1 MLTDIFGIE
10 LVNANQ
16 HTDGRSPQNPGESWT
31 EFRELAWVY
40 VVHQEVVKLDSSN
53 GPPRERRASVIS
65 WSMVKRRAVF
75 VSLWSVESTKGGH
88 TPMWLCMTKETP
100 KTPSKTG

>member
-1 MLTDIFGIE
+1 MLTNIFGIE

-16 HTDGRSPQNPGESWT
+16 HTDGRSPQNPGESWA

-53 GPPRERRASVIS
+53 GPPRERCAGVVW

-75 VSLWSVESTKGGH
+75 VSSWSTESAKEGR
-88 TPMWLCMTKETP
+88 TPM
-100 KTPSKTG
+100 